1 MAKDSIKVR
10 MPALGGQGAVTA
22 AHIAATAADT
32 EGYYAVSNPFFGAE
46 KRMAPSESYT
56 RIGTVPI
63 YDRGEVIYP
72 DIVMIYHP
80 QVVTMGKSYTMP
92 FYAGIKDNGLVIINS
107 DIELLTDTDKK
118 ILADKNVMVL
128 TRDFTKFAVDIAG
141 TELATNMAMLGALFG
156 VLGTIGKPAIE
167 EGIKDRFLK
176 KYTASGGTASLDSV
190 IEKKFKKKMV
200 LIAKNLETASAAFDL
215 AEAWAKEVGLE
226 PMLLDPS
233 HVVPVESEFVTA

>member
-1 MAKDSIKVR
+1 MAKDSIKIR

-32 EGYYAVSNPFFGAE
+32 VGYYAVSNPFFGAE

-92 FYAGIKDNGLVIINS
+92 FYAGIKENGLVIINS
-107 DIELLTDTDKK
+107 DIELLTDHDKK
-118 ILADKNVMVL
+118 FLDSMNVKVL
-128 TRDFTKFAVDIAG
+128 TRDFTKFAVEIAG

-156 VLGTIGKPAIE
+156 ALGTVSKEAIE

-176 KYTASGGTASLDSV
+176 KYVASGGTASLDSV
-190 IEKKFKKKMV
+190 IEKKFKKKQD
-200 LIAKNLETASAAFDL
+200 LIKKNLETASAAYDL
-215 AEAWAKEVGLE
+215 TEAWAKEVGLK
-226 PMLLDPS
+226 PMLLDTS
-233 HVVPVESEFVTA
+233 HVVAEEA

>member
-1 MAKDSIKVR
+1 MSKDSIKIR

-46 KRMAPSESYT
+46 KRMAPSESYA

-72 DIVMIYHP
+72 DIIMVYHP
-80 QVVTMGKSYTMP
+80 QVITMGKSYTMP
-92 FYAGIKDNGLVIINS
+92 FYSGVKENGLVIINS
-107 DIELLTDTDKK
+107 DHELVTDSDRKF
-118 ILADKNVMVL
+118 LESKNVKIL
-128 TRDFTKFAVDIAG
+128 TRDFTKFAVEIAG

-156 VLGTIGKPAIE
+156 ALGTVSKSAIE

-176 KYTASGGTASLDSV
+176 KYVASGGTASLDSV
-190 IEKKFKKKMV
+190 IEKKFKKKLD
-200 LIAKNLETASAAFDL
+200 LINSNLATASAAYDL
-215 AEAWAKEVGLE
+215 TAEWAKEVGLE
-226 PMLLDPS
+226 PLLDP
-233 HVVPVESEFVTA
+233 VGK

>member
-63 YDRGEVIYP
+63 YDRGEVVYP

-107 DIELLTDTDKK
+107 DIELLTEGDKK

-128 TRDFTKFAVDIAG
+128 TRDFTKFAVEIAG

-190 IEKKFKKKMV
+190 IEKKFKKKMD
-200 LIAKNLETASAAFDL
+200 LISKNLETASAAFDL

-233 HVVPVESEFVTA
+233 HVVPEVSEFVTV

>member
-63 YDRGEVIYP
+63 YDRGEVVYP

-107 DIELLTDTDKK
+107 DIELLTDVDKK

-128 TRDFTKFAVDIAG
+128 TRDFTKFAVEIAG

-190 IEKKFKKKMV
+190 IEKKFKKKMD

-233 HVVPVESEFVTA
+233 HVVPEESQFVTA

>member
-1 MAKDSIKVR
+1 MAKDSIKIR

-56 RIGTVPI
+56 RLGTVPI

-80 QVVTMGKSYTMP
+80 QVITMGKSYTMP

-107 DIELLTDTDKK
+107 DHDLLTKHDRDF
-118 ILADKNVMVL
+118 LESKNVKVL
-128 TRDFTKFAVDIAG
+128 TRDFTQFAIDIAG
-141 TELATNMAMLGALFG
+141 TELATNMAMIGALFG
-156 VLGTIGKPAIE
+156 ALGNFGKPAIE

-190 IEKKFKKKMV
+190 IEKKFKKKMD
-200 LIAKNLETASAAFDL
+200 LIQKNLDTASAAYDMT
-215 AEAWAKEVGLE
+215 AEWAKEVGLE
-226 PMLLDPS
+226 PIL
-233 HVVPVESEFVTA
+233 ETI

>member
-1 MAKDSIKVR
+1 MAKDSIKIR

-63 YDRGEVIYP
+63 FDRGEVVYP

-92 FYAGIKDNGLVIINS
+92 FYAGIKDDGLVIINS
-107 DIELLTDTDKK
+107 DIELLTDVDKK
-118 ILADKNVMVL
+118 ILADKNVKVL
-128 TRDFTKFAVDIAG
+128 TKDFTKFAIEIAG

-190 IEKKFKKKMV
+190 IEKKFKKKMD
-200 LIAKNLETASAAFDL
+200 LIQKNLDTASAAYDL
-215 AEAWAKEVGLE
+215 SEAWAKEVGLE

-233 HVVPVESEFVTA
+233 EVVHVDTGYVTA

>member
-1 MAKDSIKVR
+1 MSKDSIKIR

-72 DIVMIYHP
+72 DIIMVYHP
-80 QVVTMGKSYTMP
+80 QVITMGKSYTMP
-92 FYAGIKDNGLVIINS
+92 FYSGIKENGLVLINS
-107 DIELLTDTDKK
+107 DHELVTDSDRKF
-118 ILADKNVMVL
+118 LESKNVKVL
-128 TRDFTKFAVDIAG
+128 TRDFTKFAVEIAG

-156 VLGTIGKPAIE
+156 ALGTIGKSAIE

-176 KYTASGGTASLDSV
+176 KYVASGGTASLDSV
-190 IEKKFKKKMV
+190 IEKKFKKKLD
-200 LIAKNLETASAAFDL
+200 LIQSNLDTASAAYDL
-215 AEAWAKEVGLE
+215 TAAWAKEVGLA
-226 PMLLDPS
+226 PILDPI
-233 HVVPVESEFVTA
+233 A

>member
-63 YDRGEVIYP
+63 YDRGEVVYP

-190 IEKKFKKKMV
+190 IEKKFKKKMD

>member
-1 MAKDSIKVR
+1 MSKDSIKIR

-72 DIVMIYHP
+72 DIIMVYHP
-80 QVVTMGKSYTMP
+80 QVITMGKSYTMP
-92 FYAGIKDNGLVIINS
+92 FYSGIKENGLVLINS
-107 DIELLTDTDKK
+107 DHELVTDSDRKF
-118 ILADKNVMVL
+118 LESKNVKVL
-128 TRDFTKFAVDIAG
+128 TRDFTKFAVEIAG

-156 VLGTIGKPAIE
+156 ALGTVGKSAIE

-176 KYTASGGTASLDSV
+176 KYVASGGTASLDSV
-190 IEKKFKKKMV
+190 IEKKFKKKLD
-200 LIAKNLETASAAFDL
+200 LIQSNLDTASAAYDL
-215 AEAWAKEVGLE
+215 TADWAKEVGLA
-226 PMLLDPS
+226 PLLDP
-233 HVVPVESEFVTA
+233 VAQ

>member
-10 MPALGGQGAVTA
+10 MPGLGGQGAVTA

-32 EGYYAVSNPFFGAE
+32 DGYFAVSNPFFGAE

-72 DIVMIYHP
+72 DIVMIFHP
-80 QVVTMGKSYTMP
+80 QVITMGKSYTMP
-92 FYAGIKDNGLVIINS
+92 FYAGIKENGLVIINS
-107 DIELLTDTDKK
+107 DHDLLTDEDRKTLTD
-118 ILADKNVMVL
+118 LNVKVL
-128 TRDFTKFAVDIAG
+128 THDFTQFAIDQAG

-156 VLGTIGKPAIE
+156 ALGTVSKPAIE

-176 KYTASGGTASLDSV
+176 KYTASGGTATLDSV
-190 IEKKFKKKMV
+190 IEKKFKKKQE
-200 LIAKNLETASAAFDL
+200 LIQKNLDTASAAYDL
-215 AEAWAKEVGLE
+215 TAAWAKEVGLAQILE
-226 PMLLDPS
+226 PS
-233 HVVPVESEFVTA
+233 KNNNGNVAK

>member
-1 MAKDSIKVR
+1 MSKDSIKIR

-72 DIVMIYHP
+72 DIIMVYHP
-80 QVVTMGKSYTMP
+80 QVITMGKSYTMP
-92 FYAGIKDNGLVIINS
+92 FYSGIKENGLVLINS
-107 DIELLTDTDKK
+107 DHELVTDSDRKF
-118 ILADKNVMVL
+118 LESKNVKVL
-128 TRDFTKFAVDIAG
+128 TRDFTKFAVEIAG

-156 VLGTIGKPAIE
+156 ALGTVGKSAIE

-176 KYTASGGTASLDSV
+176 KYVASGGTASLDSV
-190 IEKKFKKKMV
+190 IEKKFKKKLD
-200 LIAKNLETASAAFDL
+200 LIQSNLDTASAAYDL
-215 AEAWAKEVGLE
+215 TAAWAKEVGLA
-226 PMLLDPS
+226 PLLDP
-233 HVVPVESEFVTA
+233 VA

>member
-10 MPALGGQGAVTA
+10 LPGLGGQGAVTA

-32 EGYYAVSNPFFGAE
+32 EGYFAVSNPFFGAE
-46 KRMAPSESYT
+46 KRMAPSESYA

-72 DIVMIYHP
+72 DIVMIFHP
-80 QVVTMGKSYTMP
+80 QVITMGKSYTMP

-107 DIELLTDTDKK
+107 DTDLLTDTDKK
-118 ILADKNVMVL
+118 ILADKNVKVL
-128 TRDFTKFAVDIAG
+128 TRDFTKFAIEQAG

-156 VLGTIGKPAIE
+156 ALGTVSKPAIE

-176 KYTASGGTASLDSV
+176 KYTASGGTATLDSV
-190 IEKKFKKKMV
+190 IEKKFKKKQE
-200 LIAKNLETASAAFDL
+200 LIDKNLATASAAYDL
-215 AEAWAKEVGLE
+215 TAAWAKEVGLE
-226 PMLLDPS
+226 PILEPS
-233 HVVPVESEFVTA
+233 KNNNGNVAK

>member
-10 MPALGGQGAVTA
+10 LPGLGGQGAVTA

-32 EGYYAVSNPFFGAE
+32 DGYFAVSNPFFGAE
-46 KRMAPSESYT
+46 KRMAPSESYA

-72 DIVMIYHP
+72 DIVMIFHP
-80 QVVTMGKSYTMP
+80 QVITMGKSYTMP

-107 DIELLTDTDKK
+107 DIDLLTDVDKK
-118 ILADKNVMVL
+118 ILADKNVKVL
-128 TRDFTKFAVDIAG
+128 THDFTRFAIEQAG

-156 VLGTIGKPAIE
+156 ALGTISKPAIE

-176 KYTASGGTASLDSV
+176 KYTASGGTATLDSV
-190 IEKKFKKKMV
+190 IEKKFKKKQE
-200 LIAKNLETASAAFDL
+200 LIEKNLLTASAAYDL
-215 AEAWAKEVGLE
+215 TAAWAKEVGLE
-226 PMLLDPS
+226 PILEPS
-233 HVVPVESEFVTA
+233 KHNNGNVKK

>member
-1 MAKDSIKVR
+1 MAKDSIKIR

-32 EGYYAVSNPFFGAE
+32 VGYYAVSNPFFGAE

-80 QVVTMGKSYTMP
+80 QVITMGKSYTMP
-92 FYAGIKDNGLVIINS
+92 FYAGIKEDGLVIINS
-107 DIELLTDTDKK
+107 DTDLLTDVDKEF
-118 ILADKNVMVL
+118 LDSMNVKVL
-128 TRDFTKFAVDIAG
+128 TRDFTKFAIDIAG

-156 VLGTIGKPAIE
+156 ALGTIDKPAIE

-176 KYTASGGTASLDSV
+176 KYTASGGTATLDSV
-190 IEKKFKKKMV
+190 IEKKFKKKLD
-200 LIAKNLETASAAFDL
+200 LIEKNLETASAAYDL
-215 AEAWAKEVGLE
+215 TAEWAKEVGLK
-226 PMLLDPS
+226 PLLES
-233 HVVPVESEFVTA
+233 ASNVVGERII

>member
-1 MAKDSIKVR
+1 MSKDSIKIR

-63 YDRGEVIYP
+63 FDRGEVIYP
-72 DIVMIYHP
+72 DIIMVYHP
-80 QVVTMGKSYTMP
+80 QVITMGKSYTMP
-92 FYAGIKDNGLVIINS
+92 FYSGIKENGLVLINS
-107 DIELLTDTDKK
+107 DHELVTDSDRKF
-118 ILADKNVMVL
+118 LESKNVKVL
-128 TRDFTKFAVDIAG
+128 TRDFTKFAVEIAG

-156 VLGTIGKPAIE
+156 ALGTVGKPAIE

-176 KYTASGGTASLDSV
+176 KYVASGGTASLDSV
-190 IEKKFKKKMV
+190 IEKKFKKKLD
-200 LIAKNLETASAAFDL
+200 LIQSNLDTASAAYDL
-215 AEAWAKEVGLE
+215 TAAWAKEVGLA
-226 PMLLDPS
+226 PLLDPI
-233 HVVPVESEFVTA
+233 A

>member
-10 MPALGGQGAVTA
+10 LPGLGGQGAVTA

-32 EGYYAVSNPFFGAE
+32 DGYFAVSNPFFGAE
-46 KRMAPSESYT
+46 KRMAPSESYA

-72 DIVMIYHP
+72 DIVMIFHP
-80 QVVTMGKSYTMP
+80 QVITMGKSYTMP

-107 DIELLTDTDKK
+107 DIDLLTDVDKK
-118 ILADKNVMVL
+118 ILADKNVKVL
-128 TRDFTKFAVDIAG
+128 THDFTKFAIEQAG

-156 VLGTIGKPAIE
+156 ALGTISKPAIE

-176 KYTASGGTASLDSV
+176 KYTASGGTATLDSV
-190 IEKKFKKKMV
+190 IEKKFKKKQE
-200 LIAKNLETASAAFDL
+200 LIDKNLSTASAAYDL
-215 AEAWAKEVGLE
+215 TAAWAKEVGLE
-226 PMLLDPS
+226 PILEPS
-233 HVVPVESEFVTA
+233 KHNNGNVQK

>member
-10 MPALGGQGAVTA
+10 LPGLGGQGAVTA

-32 EGYYAVSNPFFGAE
+32 EGYFAVSNPFFGAE
-46 KRMAPSESYT
+46 KRMAPSESYA

-72 DIVMIYHP
+72 DIIMIFHP
-80 QVVTMGKSYTMP
+80 QVITMGKSYTMP

-107 DIELLTDTDKK
+107 DTDLLTDTDKK
-118 ILADKNVMVL
+118 ILADKNVKVL
-128 TRDFTKFAVDIAG
+128 TRDFTKFAIEQAG

-156 VLGTIGKPAIE
+156 ALGTVSKPAIE

-176 KYTASGGTASLDSV
+176 KYTASGGTATLDSV
-190 IEKKFKKKMV
+190 IEKKFKKKQE
-200 LIAKNLETASAAFDL
+200 LIDKNLATASAAYDL
-215 AEAWAKEVGLE
+215 TAAWAKEVGLE
-226 PMLLDPS
+226 PILEPS
-233 HVVPVESEFVTA
+233 KNNNGNVAK

>member
-1 MAKDSIKVR
+1 MSKDSIKIR

-46 KRMAPSESYT
+46 KRMAPSESYA
-56 RIGTVPI
+56 RISTVPI

-80 QVVTMGKSYTMP
+80 QVITMGKSYTMP
-92 FYAGIKDNGLVIINS
+92 FYAGIKENGLVIINS
-107 DIELLTDTDKK
+107 EFNLLTESDKK
-118 ILADKNVMVL
+118 FLDSKNVKVL
-128 TRDFTKFAVDIAG
+128 TRDFTRFAIEIAG

-156 VLGTIGKPAIE
+156 ALGTVSKSAIE

-176 KYTASGGTASLDSV
+176 KYTASGGTATLDSV
-190 IEKKFKKKMV
+190 IEKKFKKKKE
-200 LIAKNLETASAAFDL
+200 LIQKNLDTASAAYDL
-215 AEAWAKEVGLE
+215 VTEWVKEVGLA
-226 PMLLDPS
+226 PILDPVKKAS
-233 HVVPVESEFVTA
+233 

>member
-1 MAKDSIKVR
+1 MAKDSIKIR

-32 EGYYAVSNPFFGAE
+32 VGYFAVSNPFFGAE

-80 QVVTMGKSYTMP
+80 QVITMGKSYTMP
-92 FYAGIKDNGLVIINS
+92 FYAGIKENGLVIINS
-107 DIELLTDTDKK
+107 DTDLLTDVDKK
-118 ILADKNVMVL
+118 FLDSMNVKVL
-128 TRDFTKFAVDIAG
+128 TRDFTKFAIDIAG

-156 VLGTIGKPAIE
+156 ALGVIDKPAIE

-176 KYTASGGTASLDSV
+176 KYTASGGTATLDSV
-190 IEKKFKKKMV
+190 IEKKFKKKMD
-200 LIAKNLETASAAFDL
+200 LIEKNLETASAAYDL
-215 AEAWAKEVGLE
+215 TAEWAKEVGLE
-226 PMLLDPS
+226 PMLEDVS
-233 HVVPVESEFVTA
+233 KVVA

>member
-10 MPALGGQGAVTA
+10 LPGLGGQGAVTA

-32 EGYYAVSNPFFGAE
+32 DGYFAVSNPFFGAE

-56 RIGTVPI
+56 RLATVPI

-80 QVVTMGKSYTMP
+80 QVITMGKSYTIP
-92 FYAGIKDNGLVIINS
+92 FYAGIKENGLVIINS
-107 DIELLTDTDKK
+107 YIDLLTDHDRKF
-118 ILADKNVMVL
+118 LESKNVKVL
-128 TRDFTKFAVDIAG
+128 TRDFTKFAIDIAG

-156 VLGTIGKPAIE
+156 ALGNFGKPAIE

-176 KYTASGGTASLDSV
+176 KYVASGGTASLDSV
-190 IEKKFKKKMV
+190 IEKKFKKKID
-200 LIAKNLETASAAFDL
+200 LIAKNLETASAAYDL
-215 AEAWAKEVGLE
+215 TAEWAKEVGLE
-226 PMLLDPS
+226 PML
-233 HVVPVESEFVTA
+233 ETI